1 MISEGGAGNMRRSAV
16 VVMGVFVG
24 LLLAAAP
31 LSAADVTGTWK
42 VDVVLDAGSGTVT
55 FVFKQDGEKLTGK
68 YSGVLGEADVTGTV
82 KGDKIVFS
90 FSGRGVD
97 AHYAGK
103 VTGDT
108 MEGTCEYG
116 QVGSGTF
123 KGKKQWRRPAPSP
136 LHREI
141 RAACKRIGLT

>member
-1 MISEGGAGNMRRSAV
+1 MQRPARLFI
-16 VVMGVFVG
+16 GVFVG
-24 LLLAAAP
+24 LLLATAS
-31 LSAADVTGTWK
+31 LSAAEVTGTWK
-42 VDVVLDAGSGTVT
+42 LDVVMDAGSGTAT
-55 FVFKQDGEKLTGK
+55 FVFKQDGEKLTGT
-68 YSGVLGEADVTGTV
+68 YQGVLGKADVTGTV
-82 KGDKIVFS
+82 KGDKIEFS

-123 KGKKQWRRPAPSP
+123 KGKKQ
-136 LHREI
+136 
-141 RAACKRIGLT
+141 